1 MDLLMELNNVKAF
14 SVGCEIKK
22 KKDLTMEVPINAC
35 MPVLSSLSPFF
46 RKTFPKRLVY
56 SVVTIVFGAMIA
68 ARYSFAFCF
77 YLNYFCNCIS
87 P

>member
-1 MDLLMELNNVKAF
+1 MY
-14 SVGCEIKK
+14 
-22 KKDLTMEVPINAC
+22 AC
-35 MPVLSSLSPFF
+35 FVLFISIF